1 MKEMHDSVHS
11 GANPHRLNAALAVAP
26 LDLSLVAMALVLGN
40 VAAGVPRQSDE
51 GSAAHLFQLSIAV
64 QFPLVLLFLLTSR
77 GEKLSR
83 TVAILGVQALAV
95 AAALGS
101 LAWSGY

>member
-1 MKEMHDSVHS
+1 
-11 GANPHRLNAALAVAP
+11 
-26 LDLSLVAMALVLGN
+26 MALVLGN

-51 GSAAHLFQLSIAV
+51 GTAAHLFQLSIAA
-64 QFPLVLLFLLTSR
+64 QFPLVLLFLLTS
-77 GEKLSR
+77 GGQKSSR
-83 TVAILGVQALAV
+83 TAAILGVQALGL